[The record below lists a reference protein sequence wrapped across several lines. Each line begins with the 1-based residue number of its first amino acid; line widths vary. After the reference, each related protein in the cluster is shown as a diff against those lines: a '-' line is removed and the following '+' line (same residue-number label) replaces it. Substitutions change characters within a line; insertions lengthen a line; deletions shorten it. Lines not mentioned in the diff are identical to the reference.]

1 MYPYRIHEERIQ
13 QQYSIS
19 STNKHIDVEIHNI
32 LFLIHNPLYMLLH
45 GQRFVDTGPSHR
57 YVFLNIPFHIYYLF
71 I

>member
-32 LFLIHNPLYMLLH
+32 LF
-45 GQRFVDTGPSHR
+45 
-57 YVFLNIPFHIYYLF
+57 
-71 I
+71 